1 MPCRSSLFRAYITII
16 LLLALA
22 ACTAPT
28 APAGG
33 EAGAAPAAGE
43 AAAPAEESAAPP
55 AEPPPGG
62 VLVPEGR
69 EPVLCDPRAPT
80 MTPLAAF
87 PIEETPGVI
96 VEEGTA
102 YFVDYVNEYRQT
114 FRITVESI
122 DGEAALEYISSVQVC
137 FEALA
142 DGIISPPE
150 TPNMTALGTL
160 LTVIAEFV
168 NATPGDILQSY
179 LTALAAGTAGTLAE
193 VVAEAGVDPDAVLQE
208 ALARIFES
216 IDMAEANGL
225 MLPDHAAE
233 ARAGVERTL
242 VDAMFEAGGVERLLG
257 NEESL
262 LEMPEDLRANP
273 RNLAVTAEWLELP
286 PEEAERYVVFFVVDP
301 CHVQY
306 QRTWYSWLRRT
317 YVQTRVSV
325 SAGSDGHGLWRW
337 NGSSSDRIDYVIAN
351 AGYKSRWMWDWGS
364 CRWFRTHVYGW
375 SSPTNCYTLDGSWR
389 YTSTYYCN

>member
-1 MPCRSSLFRAYITII
+1 MPCRLSLIRVTIT

-22 ACTAPT
+22 ACAAPA

-33 EAGAAPAAGE
+33 EAGAAPAAEEG
-43 AAAPAEESAAPP
+43 AAPAEEPIPDGAF
-55 AEPPPGG
+55 
-62 VLVPEGR
+62 VPEGR

-80 MTPLAAF
+80 MTPLAEF

-122 DGEAALEYISSVQVC
+122 DGEAALEYINSVKVC

-142 DGIISPPE
+142 NETIAPPE
-150 TPNMTALGTL
+150 TPNMTPLGTL
-160 LTVIAEFV
+160 LTVIAESL
-168 NATPGDILQSY
+168 NTTPDDILQRH
-179 LTALAAGTAGTLAE
+179 LTALAAGVASTLADT
-193 VVAEAGVDPDAVLQE
+193 VAAAGLDPNAVLQE
-208 ALARIFES
+208 VLARVNAS
-216 IDMAEANGL
+216 IDAAEVNGL

-233 ARAGVERTL
+233 ARASAEVTL
-242 VDAMFEAGGVERLLG
+242 SIAMFEAGGVERLLG

-317 YVQTRVSV
+317 YVQTRISV

-337 NGSSSDRIDYVIAN
+337 NGSSSDRIDYDIAG
-351 AGYKSRWMWDWGS
+351 AGYQSRWLWDWGS
-364 CRWFRTHVYGW
+364 CRWYRTHVFGW
-375 SSPTNCYTLDGSWR
+375 SSPNNCYTLDGSWR